1 MATTATVD
9 DGLTLKKL
17 QNHLIKTIAGALAV
31 AIVGAFLTS
40 SAFYYRTNYN
50 LNELNQSKIEAR
62 QDIKE
67 LKADVNDIKVSLSN
81 TGIYT
86 TDNKEKIDALNS
98 DVKEIRKSQEEML
111 KILIN
116 INNKK

>member
-17 QNHLIKTIAGALAV
+17 QSHLIKTILGALAV
-31 AIVGAFLTS
+31 AIVGAIVTS

-50 LNELNQSKIEAR
+50 LNELNESKIEAR

-111 KILIN
+111 KLLIN